1 MGVILFVMVTGTL
14 PFDEP
19 SLPKLFERIQRA
31 DFSSPSY
38 LSSRVVDLISKIL
51 VPDPTN
57 RISIKD
63 IKKHPWYEHIFDKD
77 ADEMASNAV
86 VHADETPVTTLNISS
101 SGDIHD
107 VLNTIMTALRE
118 LSFAAITSDEHKI
131 KGYKKS
137 RRGMIGLTVNVSKGK
152 NNEFLVAIRKGRGD
166 ALEYSEY
173 LKRLVTKLEQGRGV
187 NVYRPPPRSQDK

>member
-1 MGVILFVMVTGTL
+1 MILFVMVTGTL
-14 PFDEP
+14 PFDEL

-31 DFSSPSY
+31 DYSSPSY
-38 LSSRVVDLISKIL
+38 LSSRVVDLISRIL

-63 IKKHPWYEHIFDKD
+63 IKKHPWYEHILDKD
-77 ADEMASNAV
+77 TDEEASNAII
-86 VHADETPVTTLNISS
+86 HADETPVTTLNISS
-101 SGDIHD
+101 SSGLHD
-107 VLNTIMTALRE
+107 VVNTIMTALRE
-118 LSFAAITSDEHKI
+118 LSFAAITSDEYKI

-137 RRGMIGLTVNVSKGK
+137 RRGMIGLTVDVSKEN

-187 NVYRPPPRSQDK
+187 NVYRPSRSQDK

>member
-1 MGVILFVMVTGTL
+1 VILFVMVTGTL

-19 SLPKLFERIQRA
+19 SLPKLFERIQHA
-31 DFSSPSY
+31 DYSCPSY

-57 RISIKD
+57 RVSIKD
-63 IKKHPWYEHIFDKD
+63 IKKHPWYIFDKD
-77 ADEMASNAV
+77 TDEKADNV
-86 VHADETPVTTLNISS
+86 VVRATDESPVTTLNISS
-101 SGDIHD
+101 SSCDLHD
-107 VLNTIMTALRE
+107 VVNSIMTALRE

-137 RRGMIGLTVNVSKGK
+137 RRGMIGLTVNVSEEK

-166 ALEYSEY
+166 VLEYSED
-173 LKRLVTKLEQGRGV
+173 LKWLVTKLEQVRGV
-187 NVYRPPPRSQDK
+187 NVYQP